1 MSTNR
6 LATLYELYRLYESR
20 KITKWEFTFIK
31 LYPTFT
37 KTSTK
42 QESILKSILSKC
54 KLPDKPNPKK
64 AFSVAKIKDKWYLI
78 VQKIYSRIGLM
89 GSIEKVVLFPN
100 LIYS

>member
-6 LATLYELYRLYESR
+6 LPTLYELYRLYESR

-64 AFSVAKIKDKWYLI
+64 AFSVAK
-78 VQKIYSRIGLM
+78 S
-89 GSIEKVVLFPN
+89 VL
-100 LIYS
+100 LEQ